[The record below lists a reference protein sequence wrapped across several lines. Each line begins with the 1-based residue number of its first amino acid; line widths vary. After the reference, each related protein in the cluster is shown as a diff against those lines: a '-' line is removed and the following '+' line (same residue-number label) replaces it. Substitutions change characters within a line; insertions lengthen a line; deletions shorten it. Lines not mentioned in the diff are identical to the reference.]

1 MKSNWTSHI
10 LLAGISN
17 VKTTLEDNS
26 TFFYHVKPIL
36 TIQLNSFTSKYLS
49 KWSENLGGHKNC
61 SWWSTVALFLTPQ
74 TSTTQQPQCTP
85 PGEGVTNIWWNT
97 VDAVLGKEQGL
108 HNRTPRRTPSAER
121 MLSLEDVLGTKAKL
135 WRQKQMNG
143 SRGWRSG
150 ERLTTKRHVGI
161 SGGER
166 CWLWWRLCDSTC
178 LSKAE
183 RCTKI

>member
-1 MKSNWTSHI
+1 MRTSSILPQGLENSRYTATVEKSGTYLVWLIYQMACNPMTR
-10 LLAGISN
+10 
-17 VKTTLEDNS
+17 
-26 TFFYHVKPIL
+26 
-36 TIQLNSFTSKYLS
+36 YLS